1 MYKTT
6 FNKIAHEKK
15 FKISLK
21 ETLRWRGHWNRY
33 LENNSGDKNKTSDIP
48 KDTGLYTR
56 EKLMV
61 MDKA

>member
-1 MYKTT
+1 MHKTK

-21 ETLRWRGHWNRY
+21 ETLRWRVHWKHY

-48 KDTGLYTR
+48 KDRGLLIR
-56 EKLMV
+56 GKIMV
-61 MDKA
+61 MNKA